1 MFSTQRQSEI
11 LQLVR
16 EQRTC
21 TITGL
26 AARFEVSDETIR
38 RNIKPLIAQGLLLKV
53 HGGIMLP
60 ERLDEPPFERRMA
73 ASLAGKRAIGARI
86 AELVSDGDSLI
97 LDGGSTCVHIARAL
111 TARSRLTVVTNS
123 IEVAR
128 LLAPRNGNRV
138 FIAGG
143 ELRADDSA
151 AIGDSV
157 QAFLRQFHV
166 RYAIVSVT
174 AIDMHGHFMDA
185 LPADVAYSLAAFAQA
200 ERRVVAADHAK
211 FGHSALLH
219 AFAADGVD
227 LLVTDEAPAPALA
240 QVLTAAGVEVL
251 VGAPPGG
258 GARSGEK
265 GGQDRYDPKNGN
277 DGNGEN
283 DENGARPR

>member
-1 MFSTQRQSEI
+1 MLSTQRQAEI
-11 LQLVR
+11 LRLVR

-21 TITGL
+21 TITAL

-38 RNIKPLIAQGLLLKV
+38 RNIKPLIEQGLLLKV

-86 AELVSDGDSLI
+86 ADLVSDGDSLI

-111 TARSRLTVVTNS
+111 AARSRLTVVTNS

-128 LLAPRNGNRV
+128 LLAPHNGNRV

-143 ELRADDSA
+143 EVRADDA
-151 AIGDSV
+151 AAVGDSV

-174 AIDMHGHFMDA
+174 AIDMRGHFMDA
-185 LPADVAYSLAAFAQA
+185 LPADVAFSLAAFAQA

-219 AFAADGVD
+219 AFGADCVD
-227 LLVTDEAPAPALA
+227 VLVTDEVPVPALG
-240 QVLTAAGVEVL
+240 QLLTAAGVEVV
-251 VGAPPGG
+251 VGVPAGG
-258 GARSGEK
+258 EA
-265 GGQDRYDPKNGN
+265 
-277 DGNGEN
+277 
-283 DENGARPR
+283 